1 MHHKVATEEDIL
13 VLRKKWN
20 WPHHH
25 YFGITYVMLIR
36 TFFFLSFVVLVSD
49 ESNLLGN
56 RALDSLAVSC
66 WSRKGPIFMKGR
78 AGRAGS

>member
-1 MHHKVATEEDIL
+1 MSIFVPAL
-13 VLRKKWN
+13 VLGLA
-20 WPHHH
+20 H
-25 YFGITYVMLIR
+25 YWLYLVLYVLCY
-36 TFFFLSFVVLVSD
+36 FFFLFLSLVVLVSD